1 MSITPKRESA
11 LMSAP
16 EAKSLESTAP
26 GRSARAEQRRVAF
39 LDAAREVFL
48 EQGYEAASMAEIVS
62 RAGGS
67 LSTLYSQFGDK
78 EGLFLAVVERR
89 VKELSNAMA
98 LELSAHTPAEEGLR
112 RIGQNFV
119 AQLLTPAGVGLYRII
134 LGLAPKFPELSRQ
147 FYEKGLSE
155 VRDALAE
162 YLRDREQACEL
173 KLRDPLRAAH
183 FFLEMVRGTMAHRAL
198 LNPGYFPDAEEINS
212 VVEDAVS
219 LFLDGLRQ
227 R

>member
-1 MSITPKRESA
+1 MTASETKPRESA
-11 LMSAP
+11 AP
-16 EAKSLESTAP
+16 A
-26 GRSARAEQRRVAF
+26 RSARAEQRRAAF

-89 VKELSNAMA
+89 VKELSSAME

-112 RIGQNFV
+112 RIGRNFV
-119 AQLLTPAGVGLYRII
+119 AHLLTPAGIGLYRII

-147 FYEKGLSE
+147 FYEKGLSQ

-173 KLRDPLRAAH
+173 KLRDPQRAAH
-183 FFLEMVRGTMAHRAL
+183 FFLEMVRGSMAHRAL
-198 LNPGYFPDAEEINS
+198 LNPGYYPSTEEIYD

-219 LFLDGLRQ
+219 LFLDGLRL